1 MSNVDTFAT
10 DFYGQLAKVVKA
22 LGNKMRLEILVLLAQ
37 GERTV
42 DSISKEIQQPV
53 TNISHNFRDLRDI
66 GAVSTRK
73 QGVNVFY
80 SLADDAVYDV
90 VVSLC
95 EIAEKRSSK
104 FKEVV
109 TTYLDSRDPHESFNA
124 EQLTIQLAENK
135 ITILDVRPAEEFN
148 AGHLK
153 GAINLQLNELEEYF
167 SKLPNKQEVVAYCR
181 GPYCVLAF
189 EAVVKLRAMGFTAHR
204 LKDGFPDW
212 KNQGLPIDRIE

>member
-1 MSNVDTFAT
+1 MSNVNTFAT

-42 DSISKEIQQPV
+42 DSIAKEIQQPV
-53 TNISHNFRDLRDI
+53 TNISHNLRDLRNI

-104 FKEVV
+104 FQEVV
-109 TTYLDSRDPHESFNA
+109 NTYLDARDSDESFSA
-124 EQLTIQLAENK
+124 KQLNNQLSNGA
-135 ITILDVRPAEEFN
+135 ITILDVRPVEEFN
-148 AGHLK
+148 AGHLQ
-153 GAINLQLNELEEYF
+153 GAINVQLDELEEYF
-167 SKLPNKQEVVAYCR
+167 SKQSNKQEVIAYCR

-212 KNQGLPIDRIE
+212 KNQGLPIDKIE

>member
-1 MSNVDTFAT
+1 MLNIDTFAA
-10 DFYGQLAKVVKA
+10 DFYSQLAKVVKA

-42 DSISKEIQQPV
+42 DSISKEINQPV
-53 TNISHNFRDLRDI
+53 TNISHNLKDLRDI

-109 TTYLDSRDPHESFNA
+109 STYLDSRDSQDSLNSK
-124 EQLTIQLAENK
+124 QLTKQIRENN
-135 ITILDVRPAEEFN
+135 ITILDVRPPEEFK

-167 SKLPNKQEVVAYCR
+167 SSLPEKKEVVAYCR
-181 GPYCVLAF
+181 GPYCILAF
-189 EAVVKLRAMGFTAHR
+189 EAVVKLRELGFTAHR

-212 KNQGLPIDRIE
+212 RNQGLPIDVNS

>member
-53 TNISHNFRDLRDI
+53 TNISHNLKDLREI
-66 GAVSTRK
+66 GAVATRK

-104 FKEVV
+104 FQEVV
-109 TTYLDSRDPHESFNA
+109 STYLDSRDQQES
-124 EQLTIQLAENK
+124 LDSKQLAKQLSEGDV
-135 ITILDVRPAEEFN
+135 TILDVRPPEEYK

-153 GAINLQLNELEEYF
+153 GAINLQLNEIDKYF
-167 SKLPNKQEVVAYCR
+167 SELPEKKEVVAYCR
-181 GPYCVLAF
+181 GPYCILAY
-189 EAVVKLRAMGFTAHR
+189 EAVVKLREMGYTAHR

-212 KNQGLPIDRIE
+212 KNQGYPIDVNS